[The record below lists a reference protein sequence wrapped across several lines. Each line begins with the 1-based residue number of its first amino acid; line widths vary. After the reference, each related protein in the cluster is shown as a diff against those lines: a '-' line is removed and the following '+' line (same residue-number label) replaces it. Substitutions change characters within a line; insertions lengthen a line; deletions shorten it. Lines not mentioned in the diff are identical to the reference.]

1 MTNSNCNCTLHQQIK
16 RWKDAL
22 NPQTPEAEAAF
33 NEMLD
38 AWENAETDVH
48 YYRAILDGSWP
59 TAVEQLTAA
68 LEGAKKVRRM
78 VGINQLLEK
87 LQESPMQFLS
97 RISVHLEQ
105 DMPRIPTADYRL
117 LLMMAGDNDAA
128 TITLAF
134 PTVVNYKS
142 NVKALID
149 SARDSF
155 DDTM

>member
-1 MTNSNCNCTLHQQIK
+1 MTNSDCNCTLHQQIK

-78 VGINQLLEK
+78 VGINQQLER
-87 LQESPMQFLS
+87 QNESPIQFLD
-97 RISVHLEQ
+97 RMSVYLNEELPH
-105 DMPRIPTADYRL
+105 IPTSDYRL
-117 LLMMAGDNDAA
+117 LSMMAGDDDAA
-128 TITLAF
+128 TSTLAF
-134 PTVVNYKS
+134 PVVVQYKS
-142 NVKALID
+142 NVHALIQ